1 MRKEQLQ
8 REISYSDTQEVV
20 FYVLLSFLWVLII
33 STTLLRILWKLFSH
47 SVVAYVFFLEL
58 PINFVDNS

>member
-8 REISYSDTQEVV
+8 REMSYSDTQEVV
-20 FYVLLSFLWVLII
+20 FYVLLSFLWVLTI
-33 STTLLRILWKLFSH
+33 STTLLRIFWKLFSH
-47 SVVAYVFFLEL
+47 SVVAYVFLEL